1 MGDYA
6 RRYLDLVQD
15 YHTIWWKLFN
25 AANLNRW
32 GNVLSLIEL
41 LLYPNVKWDSR
52 ESLSTLK
59 LIKSDRCSPTQ

>member
-1 MGDYA
+1 MSDYARRYLDYA

-15 YHTIWWKLFN
+15 YLTIWWKLYN
-25 AANLNRW
+25 AANVNRW

-52 ESLSTLK
+52 ESLFYSK
-59 LIKSDRCSPTQ
+59 VNKI